1 MSASNLNKILQ
12 IDGAILDKNQ
22 LEKHLENIA
31 ITHNLKEKSEKDTYP
46 VPRLV
51 ENYEVI
57 KTVYNLLNK
66 NLKQDITIHPAGEW
80 LLDNFYIIE
89 QSVKQIKRDLSLKK
103 YMNFVRTKNR
113 KIRRL
118 CENIRIS
125 IRNRSIHRQ

>member
-1 MSASNLNKILQ
+1 MNALNTNRILQ

-31 ITHNLKEKSEKDTYP
+31 ITHNIKEKSDKDTYP

-57 KTVYNLLNK
+57 KTVYNLLNQ
-66 NLKQDITIHPAGEW
+66 NLKQDISIHPAGEW

-89 QSVKQIKRDLSLKK
+89 QSVKQIKKDLSLKK
-103 YMNFVRTKNR
+103 YMNLVRFKNW
-113 KIRRL
+113 KISRI
-118 CENIRIS
+118 CKNICVG
-125 IRNRSIHRQ
+125 IRNNSIYR

>member
-1 MSASNLNKILQ
+1 MSASNKNRILQ
-12 IDGAILDKNQ
+12 IDGAILDKYQ

-31 ITHNLKEKSEKDTYP
+31 ITHNLKEKSDKNTYP
-46 VPRLV
+46 VPRMI

-89 QSVKQIKRDLSLKK
+89 QAVKEIKRDLSLKK
-103 YMNFVRTKNR
+103 YTKFVRIK
-113 KIRRL
+113 KW
-118 CENIRIS
+118 
-125 IRNRSIHRQ
+125 

>member
-1 MSASNLNKILQ
+1 MSASKTNRILQ
-12 IDGAILDKNQ
+12 IDGAILDKYQ

-46 VPRLV
+46 VPRLI

-57 KTVYNLLNK
+57 KIVYNLLNK

-103 YMNFVRTKNR
+103 YRNFVRIKNR
-113 KIRRL
+113 KI
-118 CENIRIS
+118 
-125 IRNRSIHRQ
+125 